1 MRPLY
6 KLQTIASLKE
16 LIKIKNLLS
25 KTYSC
30 LFLQYFFHKII
41 FFQNITTFHKNNQPF
56 QGSFS
61 VFLNTAPV
69 PCGICIFLIY
79 AAGTCDTAIN
89 LSQQLGRR
97 RATWRN
103 YFRGKQPA
111 WSGSMPVG
119 LSTSLTR
126 EQEISK
132 CIFQLSLKG
141 SFWSN
146 STDLVGC

>member
-1 MRPLY
+1 MRLY

-61 VFLNTAPV
+61 VYSKRQEL
-69 PCGICIFLIY
+69 
-79 AAGTCDTAIN
+79 
-89 LSQQLGRR
+89 
-97 RATWRN
+97 
-103 YFRGKQPA
+103 YF
-111 WSGSMPVG
+111 
-119 LSTSLTR
+119 
-126 EQEISK
+126 
-132 CIFQLSLKG
+132 
-141 SFWSN
+141 
-146 STDLVGC
+146 